1 MGCLMVLETP
11 SRTRSWVLSLT
22 HKAEMQL
29 LLGFQP
35 GPAAEPSVVYAMHLE
50 PREAIEG
57 EGQGA
62 AVSGLD
68 AGRRQGEHSSSVLF
82 VSLGK
87 PLKVK

>member
-22 HKAEMQL
+22 HRAEMQL

-50 PREAIEG
+50 P
-57 EGQGA
+57 
-62 AVSGLD
+62 
-68 AGRRQGEHSSSVLF
+68 
-82 VSLGK
+82 GK
-87 PLKVK
+87 PLMGRGRALLCQGWMRGGGRESTALLCFWFL